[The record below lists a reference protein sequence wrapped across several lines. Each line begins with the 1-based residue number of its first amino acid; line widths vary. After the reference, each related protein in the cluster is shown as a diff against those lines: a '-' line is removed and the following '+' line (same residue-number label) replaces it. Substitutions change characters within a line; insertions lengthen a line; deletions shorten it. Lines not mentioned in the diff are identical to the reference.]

1 MKTKNKY
8 PEHIMKTLRQGR
20 GLEPNDTSEDT
31 EINTYS
37 PNEAFDGMLHW
48 EGIINYTDTI
58 KYWIESIYGIDL
70 DTIETEDDTYE
81 EEWEDDSDRSCKD
94 CPPSECNGHCMSCY
108 YRSV

>member
-1 MKTKNKY
+1 MENRY
-8 PEHIMKTLRQGR
+8 QEHIMKTLRKR
-20 GLEPNDTSEDT
+20 LGLEADDTSRDEF
-31 EINTYS
+31 INTYS
-37 PNEAFDGMLHW
+37 PSEV
-48 EGIINYTDTI
+48 
-58 KYWIESIYGIDL
+58 L